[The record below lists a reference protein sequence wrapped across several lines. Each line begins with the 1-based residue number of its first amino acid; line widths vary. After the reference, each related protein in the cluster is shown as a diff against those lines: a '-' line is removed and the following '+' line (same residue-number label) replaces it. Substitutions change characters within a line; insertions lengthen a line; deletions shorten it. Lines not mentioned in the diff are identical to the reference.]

1 MKTQFLL
8 GLTIYSVVLVPLA
21 WTQGPSKVSPSI
33 LSDARVQVELGADHE
48 FVPVST
54 ERLHSTV
61 ALALFGRTSTPEDVV
76 LELVADDALGVG
88 TAIPGW
94 SSREE
99 VFDFIPLDRDDLPP
113 EEISRRLSEQKF
125 SPEQQRI
132 MEDPATRISFSTS
145 ILTSTQ
151 GAVVGYSA
159 VITYG
164 DSRAGRKRYL
174 VPLATFSCEDSEA
187 VILPGLISSGAVSS
201 TSSSLLVVG
210 GHSFPGGS
218 IAIRPSVLK
227 CTLLTAACISLFAL
241 TGAACLSLCATLNP
255 LCVVCIIGAFGTARV
270 CCSACN
276 CWRQRGASIFCGC

>member
-8 GLTIYSVVLVPLA
+8 GLTIYSVIFVPLA
-21 WTQGPSKVSPSI
+21 STQSPSKVSPSAVG
-33 LSDARVQVELGADHE
+33 DVFAQVEFGADHGLI
-48 FVPVST
+48 PVST
-54 ERLHSTV
+54 ERLHTTV
-61 ALALFGRTSTPEDVV
+61 ALALFDRTASQDDVV
-76 LELVADDALGVG
+76 LELVADSDLSVG

-159 VITYG
+159 VISYD
-164 DSRAGRKRYL
+164 DSRAVQKRYL
-174 VPLATFSCEDSEA
+174 VPLATFSCEDTEA
-187 VILPGLISSGAVSS
+187 VILPGLVSSGAVSS
-201 TSSSLLVVG
+201 ASSSLLVVG

-218 IAIRPSVLK
+218 IAIKPSVLK
-227 CTLLTAACISLFAL
+227 CTLLTAACIAIVSLVAAGC
-241 TGAACLSLCATLNP
+241 TAACASLTP
-255 LCVVCIIGAFGTARV
+255 LCVVCIIGAFGGIGI

-276 CWRQRGASIFCGC
+276 CWKARGVSISCGC